1 MVEWVGVFVS
11 AVGILLQRISDKEK
25 KLEQRIDV
33 KDALMDLLHLVREW
47 ERLAERTNQS
57 LLEWISK
64 EKTEDELLYRQELR
78 ETAQMQIGSAA
89 GIASFM
95 GLSEDYFAYQK
106 QTSTHPE
113 RSTLADLF
121 HVYAPDL
128 ESDVRKVLDIR
139 LTQLQIL
146 IEGLD
151 QGEISDIQQ
160 AVNALTPEVDRVLG
174 WDICEIQVGVNA
186 LTPEG
191 ESPLYLDSSHVQQAL
206 NRLPE
211 VESPLDWDNRSAVE
225 AFVMHQHGVRWAAED
240 RSAQEIA
247 RAYEHSARLL
257 KELSKTLASYIRQN
271 WNVKEQTLGK

>member
-25 KLEQRIDV
+25 KLDQRIDV
-33 KDALMDLLHLVREW
+33 KDALMDLLHLVRGW
-47 ERLAERTNQS
+47 ESLAERTNQL

-64 EKTEDELLYRQELR
+64 EKTEDELLYRKQLR
-78 ETAQMQIGSAA
+78 EAASIQAASAA
-89 GIASFM
+89 DIASHM

-106 QTSTHPE
+106 QTSTLPE

-160 AVNALTPEVDRVLG
+160 AVNALTPEVERPIDWAR
-174 WDICEIQVGVNA
+174 
-186 LTPEG
+186 
-191 ESPLYLDSSHVQQAL
+191 
-206 NRLPE
+206 
-211 VESPLDWDNRSAVE
+211 DWDNRSVVE
-225 AFVMHQHGVRWAAED
+225 AYLMQERGVRWAAED
-240 RSAQEIA
+240 RDAQEIA

-257 KELSKTLASYIRQN
+257 NELSKTLASYIRQN